1 MEVSAAGSGSG
12 GVSRFKVCPSFSLK
26 TRRDTNQSTD
36 QKLSSA
42 MIIVMAPGTERV
54 DLENIRERIES
65 RGMRAQIN
73 LGEERTVIGVMGS
86 IPPDFKDEMELMNG
100 VAEVMMISKPYK
112 LASKEFHPDDTIIK
126 VGDAVIGG
134 PKPVIMAGPCSVE
147 DEEQMVSTAKAVKA
161 AGATILRGGAFKPRT
176 SPYSFRGMGEDGLK
190 LLQLAKQETGLPII
204 TEVMATADVETVAKY
219 ADILQIGARNMQNYN
234 LLDEV
239 GTIGKPVMVK
249 RGLSAS
255 YEEWLLA
262 AEYVMAGG
270 NQEVI
275 LCERGVRGFE
285 TFTRFTLDVA
295 AVPVIKRLSH
305 LPIVCDPSHSTGKWY
320 LVTPVALASVAA
332 GAHGLLIEVHPNPDL
347 AKCDGPQSL
356 TFENF
361 EMLMEQV
368 NAIASVRKQPV
379 TSN

>member
-1 MEVSAAGSGSG
+1 
-12 GVSRFKVCPSFSLK
+12 
-26 TRRDTNQSTD
+26 
-36 QKLSSA
+36 
-42 MIIVMAPGTERV
+42 MIVVMAPGTAQP
-54 DLENIRERIES
+54 DLDNIRVRIED
-65 RGMRAQIN
+65 RGLRAQIN
-73 LGEERTVIGVMGS
+73 TGAERTVIGVMGS

-100 VAEVMMISKPYK
+100 VDEVIIISKPYK

-161 AGATILRGGAFKPRT
+161 AGASVLRGGAFKPRT

-219 ADILQIGARNMQNYN
+219 AAILQIGARNMQNYN

-239 GTIGKPVMVK
+239 GLIGKPVMVK

-270 NQEVI
+270 NEQVI

-305 LPIVCDPSHSTGKWY
+305 LPIVADPSHSTGKWY

-332 GAHGLLIEVHPNPDL
+332 GAHGLLIEVHPNPDQ

-361 EMLMEQV
+361 DILMEQV

-379 TSN
+379 TTG

>member
-1 MEVSAAGSGSG
+1 
-12 GVSRFKVCPSFSLK
+12 
-26 TRRDTNQSTD
+26 
-36 QKLSSA
+36 
-42 MIIVMAPGTERV
+42 MIVVMAPGTAQP
-54 DLENIRERIES
+54 DLDNIRVRIED
-65 RGMRAQIN
+65 RGLRAQIN
-73 LGEERTVIGVMGS
+73 TGAERTVIGVMGS

-100 VAEVMMISKPYK
+100 VDEVIIISKPYK

-161 AGATILRGGAFKPRT
+161 AGASVLRGGAFKPRT

-239 GTIGKPVMVK
+239 GLIGKPVMVK
-249 RGLSAS
+249 RGLAAS

-270 NQEVI
+270 NEQVI

-305 LPIVCDPSHSTGKWY
+305 LPIVADPSHSTGKWY

-332 GAHGLLIEVHPNPDL
+332 GAHGLLVEVHPNPDQ

-361 EMLMEQV
+361 DILMEQV
-368 NAIASVRKQPV
+368 NAIASVRKQTV
-379 TSN
+379 TTG

>member
-1 MEVSAAGSGSG
+1 MIVVMA
-12 GVSRFKVCPSFSLK
+12 
-26 TRRDTNQSTD
+26 RDT
-36 QKLSSA
+36 A
-42 MIIVMAPGTERV
+42 RE
-54 DLENIRERIES
+54 DLENVRQRIES
-65 RGMRAQIN
+65 RGLRAQIN
-73 LGEERTVIGVMGS
+73 LGEERAVIGVMGS
-86 IPPDFKDEMELMNG
+86 IPPDFKDEMELMQG
-100 VAEVMMISKPYK
+100 VSEVVMVSKPYK
-112 LASKEFHPDDTIIK
+112 LASKEFHPDNTIIK

-134 PKPVIMAGPCSVE
+134 SKPVIMAGPCSVE

-161 AGATILRGGAFKPRT
+161 AGATVLRGGAFKPRT

-190 LLQLAKQETGLPII
+190 LLQTAKEETGLPII
-204 TEVMATADVETVAKY
+204 TEVMSTADVETVAKY

-239 GTIGKPVMVK
+239 GLIGKPVMVK
-249 RGLSAS
+249 RGLAAS

-270 NQEVI
+270 NEQVI
-275 LCERGVRGFE
+275 LCERGIRGFE

-305 LPIVCDPSHSTGKWY
+305 LPIVADPSHSTGKWY

-332 GAHGLLIEVHPNPDL
+332 GAHGLLIEVHPNPDV

-361 EMLMEQV
+361 DILMDQV
-368 NAIASVRKQPV
+368 HAIASVRKDPV
-379 TSN
+379 TAG

>member
-1 MEVSAAGSGSG
+1 
-12 GVSRFKVCPSFSLK
+12 
-26 TRRDTNQSTD
+26 
-36 QKLSSA
+36 
-42 MIIVMAPGTERV
+42 MAPGAAKD
-54 DLENIRERIES
+54 DLDSIKNRIES

-73 LGEERTVIGVMGS
+73 TGSERVVVGVMGS

-100 VAEVMMISKPYK
+100 VDEVILISKPYK

-134 PKPVIMAGPCSVE
+134 PDPVIMAGPCSVE

-161 AGATILRGGAFKPRT
+161 AGATVLRGGAFKPRT

-204 TEVMATADVETVAKY
+204 TEVMATSDVETVAKY

-239 GTIGKPVMVK
+239 GLIGKPVMVK
-249 RGLSAS
+249 RGLAAS

-270 NQEVI
+270 NEQVI

-305 LPIVCDPSHSTGKWY
+305 LPIVADPSHSTGKWY
-320 LVTPVALASVAA
+320 LVTPVALASIAA
-332 GAHGLLIEVHPNPDL
+332 GAHGLLIEVHPNPDQ

-361 EMLMEQV
+361 DILMEQV

-379 TSN
+379 STG

>member
-1 MEVSAAGSGSG
+1 MIVVMA
-12 GVSRFKVCPSFSLK
+12 
-26 TRRDTNQSTD
+26 RDTAS
-36 QKLSSA
+36 
-42 MIIVMAPGTERV
+42 E
-54 DLENIRERIES
+54 DLENVRKRIES
-65 RGMRAQIN
+65 RGLKAQIN
-73 LGEERTVIGVMGS
+73 IGEERAVVGVVGS

-100 VAEVMMISKPYK
+100 VSEVVMVSKPYK
-112 LASKEFHPDDTIIK
+112 LASKEFHPDNTIIK
-126 VGDAVIGG
+126 IGDAVIGG

-147 DEEQMVSTAKAVKA
+147 DEEQMVSTAKAVKK
-161 AGATILRGGAFKPRT
+161 AGATVLRGGAFKPRT

-190 LLQLAKQETGLPII
+190 LLNLAKQETGLPII
-204 TEVMATADVETVAKY
+204 TEVMATDDVETVAKY

-239 GTIGKPVMVK
+239 GLVGKPVMVK
-249 RGLSAS
+249 RGLAAS

-270 NQEVI
+270 NEEVI

-332 GAHGLLIEVHPNPDL
+332 GAHGLLIEVHPNPDV

-361 EMLMEQV
+361 DMLMDQV
-368 NAIASVRKQPV
+368 NAVASVRKDPV
-379 TSN
+379 TTG

>member
-1 MEVSAAGSGSG
+1 
-12 GVSRFKVCPSFSLK
+12 
-26 TRRDTNQSTD
+26 
-36 QKLSSA
+36 
-42 MIIVMAPGTERV
+42 MIVVMAPGAAQP
-54 DLENIRERIES
+54 DLDNIRVRIED
-65 RGMRAQIN
+65 RGLKAQIN
-73 LGEERTVIGVMGS
+73 TGAERTVIGVMGS

-100 VAEVMMISKPYK
+100 VDEVIIISKPYK

-161 AGATILRGGAFKPRT
+161 AGATVLRGGAFKPRT

-239 GTIGKPVMVK
+239 GLIGKPVMVK
-249 RGLSAS
+249 RGLAAS

-270 NQEVI
+270 NEQVI

-305 LPIVCDPSHSTGKWY
+305 LPIVADPSHSTGKWY

-332 GAHGLLIEVHPNPDL
+332 GAHGLLIEVHPNPDQ

-361 EMLMEQV
+361 DILMEQV
-368 NAIASVRKQPV
+368 NAIASVRKHPV
-379 TSN
+379 TTG

>member
-1 MEVSAAGSGSG
+1 MGRETSN
-12 GVSRFKVCPSFSLK
+12 
-26 TRRDTNQSTD
+26 D
-36 QKLSSA
+36 
-42 MIIVMAPGTERV
+42 
-54 DLENIRERIES
+54 DLEAIRERIES
-65 RGMRAQIN
+65 KGLTAQIN
-73 LGEERTVIGVMGS
+73 LGVERTVVGVMGS

-100 VAEVMMISKPYK
+100 VSEVVMVSKPYK
-112 LASKEFHPDDTIIK
+112 LASKEFHPDNTIIK

-147 DEEQMVSTAKAVKA
+147 DEEQMVSTAKAVKK
-161 AGATILRGGAFKPRT
+161 AGATVLRGGAFKPRT

-190 LLQLAKQETGLPII
+190 LLNLAKQETGLPII
-204 TEVMATADVETVAKY
+204 TEVMATDDGETVAKY

-239 GTIGKPVMVK
+239 GLVGKPVMVK
-249 RGLSAS
+249 RGLAAS

-270 NQEVI
+270 NEEVI

-332 GAHGLLIEVHPNPDL
+332 GAHGLLIEVHPNPDV

-361 EMLMEQV
+361 DTLMDQV
-368 NAIASVRKQPV
+368 HALASIRKDPV
-379 TSN
+379 PTG

>member
-1 MEVSAAGSGSG
+1 
-12 GVSRFKVCPSFSLK
+12 
-26 TRRDTNQSTD
+26 
-36 QKLSSA
+36 
-42 MIIVMAPGTERV
+42 MIVVMAPGAAQP
-54 DLENIRERIES
+54 DLDNIRVRIED
-65 RGMRAQIN
+65 RGLRAQIN
-73 LGEERTVIGVMGS
+73 TGAERTVIGVMGS

-100 VAEVMMISKPYK
+100 VDEVIIISKPYK

-161 AGATILRGGAFKPRT
+161 AGATVLRGGAFKPRT

-239 GTIGKPVMVK
+239 GLIGKPVMVK
-249 RGLSAS
+249 RGLAAS

-270 NQEVI
+270 NEQVI

-305 LPIVCDPSHSTGKWY
+305 LPIVADPSHSTGKWY

-361 EMLMEQV
+361 DILMEQV
-368 NAIASVRKQPV
+368 NAIASVRKQTV
-379 TSN
+379 TTG

>member
-1 MEVSAAGSGSG
+1 
-12 GVSRFKVCPSFSLK
+12 
-26 TRRDTNQSTD
+26 
-36 QKLSSA
+36 
-42 MIIVMAPGTERV
+42 MIVVMAPGTAQP
-54 DLENIRERIES
+54 DLDNIRVRIED
-65 RGMRAQIN
+65 RGLRAQIN
-73 LGEERTVIGVMGS
+73 TGAERTVIGVMGS

-100 VAEVMMISKPYK
+100 VDEVIIISKPYK

-161 AGATILRGGAFKPRT
+161 AGASVLRGGAFKPRT

-239 GTIGKPVMVK
+239 GLIGKPVMVK
-249 RGLSAS
+249 RGLAAS

-270 NQEVI
+270 NEQVI

-305 LPIVCDPSHSTGKWY
+305 LPIVADPSHSTGKWY

-332 GAHGLLIEVHPNPDL
+332 GAHGLLVEVHPNPDQ

-361 EMLMEQV
+361 DILMEQV

-379 TSN
+379 TTG

>member
-1 MEVSAAGSGSG
+1 
-12 GVSRFKVCPSFSLK
+12 
-26 TRRDTNQSTD
+26 
-36 QKLSSA
+36 
-42 MIIVMAPGTERV
+42 MAPGAAKD
-54 DLENIRERIES
+54 DLDSIKNRIES

-73 LGEERTVIGVMGS
+73 TGSERVVVGVMGS

-100 VAEVMMISKPYK
+100 VDEVILISKPYK

-134 PKPVIMAGPCSVE
+134 PDPVIMAGPCSVE

-161 AGATILRGGAFKPRT
+161 AGATVLRGGAFKPRT

-239 GTIGKPVMVK
+239 GLIGKPVMVK
-249 RGLSAS
+249 RGLAAS

-270 NQEVI
+270 NEQVI

-305 LPIVCDPSHSTGKWY
+305 LPIVADPSHSTGKWY
-320 LVTPVALASVAA
+320 LVTPVALASIAA
-332 GAHGLLIEVHPNPDL
+332 GAHGLLIEVHPNPDQ

-361 EMLMEQV
+361 DILMEQV

-379 TSN
+379 PTG

>member
-1 MEVSAAGSGSG
+1 
-12 GVSRFKVCPSFSLK
+12 
-26 TRRDTNQSTD
+26 
-36 QKLSSA
+36 

-134 PKPVIMAGPCSVE
+134 PMPVIMAGPCSVE

-161 AGATILRGGAFKPRT
+161 AGATVLRGGAFKPRT

-332 GAHGLLIEVHPNPDL
+332 GAHGLLIEVHPNPDV

-361 EMLMEQV
+361 DILMEQV
-368 NAIASVRKQPV
+368 NAISAVRKQPV

>member
-1 MEVSAAGSGSG
+1 
-12 GVSRFKVCPSFSLK
+12 
-26 TRRDTNQSTD
+26 
-36 QKLSSA
+36 
-42 MIIVMAPGTERV
+42 MIVVMAPGTAQPDLDSIRV
-54 DLENIRERIES
+54 RIED
-65 RGMRAQIN
+65 RGLRAQIN
-73 LGEERTVIGVMGS
+73 TGAERTVIGVMGS

-100 VAEVMMISKPYK
+100 VDEVIIISKPYK

-161 AGATILRGGAFKPRT
+161 AGATVLRGGAFKPRT

-239 GTIGKPVMVK
+239 GLIGKPVMVK
-249 RGLSAS
+249 RGLAAS

-270 NQEVI
+270 NEQVI

-305 LPIVCDPSHSTGKWY
+305 LPIVADPSHSTGKWY

-332 GAHGLLIEVHPNPDL
+332 GAHGLLIEVHPNPDQ

-361 EMLMEQV
+361 DILMEQV

-379 TSN
+379 TTG

>member
-1 MEVSAAGSGSG
+1 MIVVMA
-12 GVSRFKVCPSFSLK
+12 
-26 TRRDTNQSTD
+26 RDTAS
-36 QKLSSA
+36 
-42 MIIVMAPGTERV
+42 E
-54 DLENIRERIES
+54 DLENVRNRIES
-65 RGMRAQIN
+65 RGLKAQIN
-73 LGEERTVIGVMGS
+73 IGEERAVVGVVGS
-86 IPPDFKDEMELMNG
+86 IPPDFKDEMELMSG
-100 VAEVMMISKPYK
+100 VSEVVMVSKPYK
-112 LASKEFHPDDTIIK
+112 LASKEFHPDNTIIK

-147 DEEQMVSTAKAVKA
+147 DEEQMVSTAKAVKN
-161 AGATILRGGAFKPRT
+161 AGATVLRGGAFKPRT

-190 LLQLAKQETGLPII
+190 LLNLAKQETGLPII
-204 TEVMATADVETVAKY
+204 TEVMATDDVETVAKY

-239 GTIGKPVMVK
+239 GLVGKPVMVK
-249 RGLSAS
+249 RGLAAS

-270 NQEVI
+270 NEEVI

-332 GAHGLLIEVHPNPDL
+332 GAHGLLIEVHPNPDV

-361 EMLMEQV
+361 DMLMDQV
-368 NAIASVRKQPV
+368 NAVASVRKDPV
-379 TSN
+379 TTG

>member
-1 MEVSAAGSGSG
+1 
-12 GVSRFKVCPSFSLK
+12 
-26 TRRDTNQSTD
+26 
-36 QKLSSA
+36 
-42 MIIVMAPGTERV
+42 MAPGAAKD
-54 DLENIRERIES
+54 DLDSIKNRIES
-65 RGMRAQIN
+65 RGMKAQIN
-73 LGEERTVIGVMGS
+73 TGSERVVVGVMGS

-100 VAEVMMISKPYK
+100 VDEVILISKPYK

-134 PKPVIMAGPCSVE
+134 PDPVIMAGPCSVE

-161 AGATILRGGAFKPRT
+161 AGATVLRGGAFKPRT

-239 GTIGKPVMVK
+239 GLIGKPVMVK
-249 RGLSAS
+249 RGLAAS

-270 NQEVI
+270 NEQVI
-275 LCERGVRGFE
+275 LCERGIRGFE

-305 LPIVCDPSHSTGKWY
+305 LPIVADPSHSTGKWY
-320 LVTPVALASVAA
+320 LVTPVALASIAA
-332 GAHGLLIEVHPNPDL
+332 GAHGLLIEVHPNPDQ

-361 EMLMEQV
+361 DILMEQV
-368 NAIASVRKQPV
+368 NAVASVRKQPV
-379 TSN
+379 FTG

>member
-1 MEVSAAGSGSG
+1 
-12 GVSRFKVCPSFSLK
+12 
-26 TRRDTNQSTD
+26 
-36 QKLSSA
+36 
-42 MIIVMAPGTERV
+42 MIVVMARGTANE
-54 DLENIRERIES
+54 DLEKVRERIEN
-65 RGMRAQIN
+65 RGLRAQIN
-73 LGEERTVIGVMGS
+73 RGEERAVIGVMGS

-100 VAEVMMISKPYK
+100 VSEVVMVSKPYK
-112 LASKEFHPDDTIIK
+112 LASKEFHPDNTIIK

-134 PKPVIMAGPCSVE
+134 PDPVIMAGPCSVE
-147 DEEQMVSTAKAVKA
+147 DEEQMVSTAIAVKA

-190 LLQLAKQETGLPII
+190 LLQTAKQETGLPII
-204 TEVMATADVETVAKY
+204 TEVMSTADVETVAKY

-239 GTIGKPVMVK
+239 GLIGKPVMVK
-249 RGLSAS
+249 RGLAAS

-270 NQEVI
+270 NEQVI
-275 LCERGVRGFE
+275 LCERGIRVFE

-305 LPIVCDPSHSTGKWY
+305 LPIVADPSHSTGKWY

-332 GAHGLLIEVHPNPDL
+332 GAHGLLIEVHPNPDV

-361 EMLMEQV
+361 DLLMEQV
-368 NAIASVRKQPV
+368 HAIASVRKEPV
-379 TSN
+379 TTA

>member
-1 MEVSAAGSGSG
+1 
-12 GVSRFKVCPSFSLK
+12 
-26 TRRDTNQSTD
+26 
-36 QKLSSA
+36 
-42 MIIVMAPGTERV
+42 MIIVMARDTSQE
-54 DLENIRERIES
+54 DLENIRERIEA
-65 RGMRAQIN
+65 RGLKAQIN
-73 LGEERTVIGVMGS
+73 LGIERTVVGVMGS
-86 IPPDFKDEMELMNG
+86 VPPDFKDEMELMAG
-100 VAEVMMISKPYK
+100 VSEVVIITKPYK
-112 LASKEFHPDDTIIK
+112 LVSKEFHPNDTIIT

-147 DEEQMVSTAKAVKA
+147 DEEQMVSTAIAVKA
-161 AGATILRGGAFKPRT
+161 AGATVLRGGAFKPRT

-239 GTIGKPVMVK
+239 GLIGKPVMVK

-270 NQEVI
+270 NEQVI
-275 LCERGVRGFE
+275 LCERGIRGFE

-295 AVPVIKRLSH
+295 AIPVIKRLSH
-305 LPIVCDPSHSTGKWY
+305 LPIVADPSHSTGKWY

-332 GAHGLLIEVHPNPDL
+332 GAHGLLIEVHPNPDK

-361 EMLMEQV
+361 DMLMDQV

-379 TSN
+379 TTG

>member
-1 MEVSAAGSGSG
+1 MIVVMA
-12 GVSRFKVCPSFSLK
+12 
-26 TRRDTNQSTD
+26 RDT
-36 QKLSSA
+36 A
-42 MIIVMAPGTERV
+42 RE
-54 DLENIRERIES
+54 DLEKVRERIES
-65 RGMRAQIN
+65 RGLRAQIN
-73 LGEERTVIGVMGS
+73 LGEERAVIGVMGS

-100 VAEVMMISKPYK
+100 VSEVVMVSKPYK
-112 LASKEFHPDDTIIK
+112 LASKEFHPDNTIIK

-161 AGATILRGGAFKPRT
+161 AGATVLRGGAFKPRT

-190 LLQLAKQETGLPII
+190 LLKTAQQETGLPII
-204 TEVMATADVETVAKY
+204 TEVMSTADVETVAEY

-239 GTIGKPVMVK
+239 GLIGKPVMVK
-249 RGLSAS
+249 RGLAAS

-270 NQEVI
+270 NEQVI

-305 LPIVCDPSHSTGKWY
+305 LPIVADPSHSTGKWY

-332 GAHGLLIEVHPNPDL
+332 GAHGLLIEVHPNPDV

-361 EMLMEQV
+361 DILMEQV
-368 NAIASVRKQPV
+368 NAVASVRKEPV
-379 TSN
+379 AAA

>member
-1 MEVSAAGSGSG
+1 
-12 GVSRFKVCPSFSLK
+12 
-26 TRRDTNQSTD
+26 
-36 QKLSSA
+36 
-42 MIIVMAPGTERV
+42 MIVVMAPGTAQP
-54 DLENIRERIES
+54 DLDNIRVRIED
-65 RGMRAQIN
+65 RGLRAQIN
-73 LGEERTVIGVMGS
+73 TGAERTVIGVMGS

-100 VAEVMMISKPYK
+100 VDEVIIISKPYK

-161 AGATILRGGAFKPRT
+161 AGATVLRGGAFKPRT

-239 GTIGKPVMVK
+239 GLIGKPVMVK

-270 NQEVI
+270 NEQVI

-305 LPIVCDPSHSTGKWY
+305 LPIVADPSHSTGKWY

-332 GAHGLLIEVHPNPDL
+332 GAHGLLIEVHPNPDQ

-361 EMLMEQV
+361 DILMDQV

-379 TSN
+379 TTG

>member
-1 MEVSAAGSGSG
+1 
-12 GVSRFKVCPSFSLK
+12 
-26 TRRDTNQSTD
+26 
-36 QKLSSA
+36 
-42 MIIVMAPGTERV
+42 MIVVMAPGAAKD
-54 DLENIRERIES
+54 DLDSIKNRIES
-65 RGMRAQIN
+65 RGMKAQIN
-73 LGEERTVIGVMGS
+73 TGSERVVVGVMGS

-100 VAEVMMISKPYK
+100 VDEVILISKPYK

-134 PKPVIMAGPCSVE
+134 PDPVIMAGPCSVE

-161 AGATILRGGAFKPRT
+161 AGATVLRGGAFKPRT

-239 GTIGKPVMVK
+239 GLIGKPVMVK
-249 RGLSAS
+249 RGLAAS

-270 NQEVI
+270 NEQVI
-275 LCERGVRGFE
+275 LCERGIRGFE

-305 LPIVCDPSHSTGKWY
+305 LPIVADPSHSTGKWY
-320 LVTPVALASVAA
+320 LVTPVALASIAA
-332 GAHGLLIEVHPNPDL
+332 GAHGLLIEVHPNPDQ

-361 EMLMEQV
+361 DILMEQV
-368 NAIASVRKQPV
+368 NAVASVRKQPV
-379 TSN
+379 STG